1 MMDMEEDIPL
11 SFLPLKVPIQAFCP
25 RQLAA
30 GIFRPGDTN
39 TWSDSMNIPVDTDA
53 LRVADEGAAMLG
65 RVESL
70 RTALRANAARARSER
85 RVPLENIEA
94 LQKAGFF
101 LALQPARWGGYE
113 LNPQDFFRM
122 QLAIAECCM
131 STAWASG
138 IVAVHAFQI
147 ALMDQRAQRDVWGDD
162 IHTRVSSSY
171 APMGK
176 VEEVDGG
183 FRFSGRWGWSS
194 GCDHCSWA
202 LLGGILPDGTYR
214 TFLVPRSDYRIEDTW
229 YSMGLQGT
237 GSNDIVVDGAFVPD
251 YRTHKQSDGFEGTN
265 PGVDEDSAI
274 LYRLPWAQIF
284 IRVVSTP
291 AIGAARDA
299 LSLYTEMVKG
309 KASGDVTK
317 LAQDAGTQMRIAAAK
332 NSIEEMTTILISNF
346 DAMMGTLRA
355 GETVDLQ
362 DRILYRYQ
370 ASLVIEKSIEVV
382 DSLFS
387 SAGGSSV
394 FQGSEIQHRFLDI
407 HTARAHVANNPTAFA
422 RNLGAVSLGAG
433 NTDFFV

>member
-1 MMDMEEDIPL
+1 MTISMGAVAANTPDAGREM
-11 SFLPLKVPIQAFCP
+11 
-25 RQLAA
+25 LAR
-30 GIFRPGDTN
+30 IENLT
-39 TWSDSMNIPVDTDA
+39 VL
-53 LRVADEGAAMLG
+53 LRGNSEK
-65 RVESL
+65 
-70 RTALRANAARARSER
+70 AREER
-85 RVPLENIEA
+85 RVPEENISA
-94 LQKAGFF
+94 LQEAGFF
-101 LALQPARWGGYE
+101 LALQPSKWGGYE
-113 LNPQDFFRM
+113 LDPQDFFRM
-122 QLAIAECCM
+122 QLVIAENCM

-147 ALMDQRAQRDVWGDD
+147 ALMDPRAQEDVWGSD

-176 VEEVDGG
+176 VESVEGG

-237 GSNDIVVDGAFVPD
+237 GSNDIIVEDVFVPD
-251 YRTHKQSDGFEGTN
+251 YRTHKQSDGFSGTN
-265 PGVDEDSAI
+265 PGVDEESAP
-274 LYRLPWAQIF
+274 LYSLPWAQIF

-291 AIGAARDA
+291 AIGAARHA
-299 LSLYTEMVKG
+299 LALYTDLVKG
-309 KASGDVTK
+309 KASGDITK
-317 LAQDAGTQMRIAAAK
+317 LAQDTGTQMRIAAAR
-332 NSIEEMTTILISNF
+332 NDIEEMCIVMMSNF
-346 DAMMGTLRA
+346 AVMMNAVRVGA
-355 GETVDLQ
+355 EIAIE

-370 ASLVIEKSIEVV
+370 AALVIEKSMEVV
-382 DSLFS
+382 DALFS

-394 FQGSEIQHRFLDI
+394 FQGSEIQQCFLDI

-422 RNLGAVSLGAG
+422 RNLGAVNLGAE